1 LEKERPLPRPPQRN
15 RIRDHGFFRIVR
27 RQLLSVGTADRQQ
40 MSAGTARLWKK
51 KRVLAPSP
59 KKSHW
64 GSWLLSDCPA
74 AAIVCRHCR
83 PAANVSGHCPPLEK
97 EKGSRALPKEIALGI
112 MASFGLSG
120 GSYCLS
126 ALPTGSN
133 EKARPKRYVL
143 PGFLFRCKNNIPK

>member
-1 LEKERPLPRPPQRN
+1 MSRASCISIKRQRRN
-15 RIRDHGFFRIVR
+15 ENAENI
-27 RQLLSVGTADRQQ
+27 
-40 MSAGTARLWKK
+40 AGGVFLWKK
-51 KRVLAPSP
+51 KDP
-59 KKSHW
+59 
-64 GSWLLSDCPA
+64 
-74 AAIVCRHCR
+74 
-83 PAANVSGHCPPLEK
+83 
-97 EKGSRALPKEIALGI
+97 SRALPKEIALGI